1 METSK
6 YEKRRGRAKK
16 RVEALRTAGLPL
28 DSTEFIANMSNVSPS
43 PSSSIS
49 EGLDLF
55 PDSPLHRYL
64 STANSRAFW
73 SVGRAATAIRW
84 ATVSVVCFGFRV
96 LNIAHNCCYLE

>member
-28 DSTEFIANMSNVSPS
+28 DSTEFISSMNNVSPS

-64 STANSRAFW
+64 SISNSRAA
-73 SVGRAATAIRW
+73 SQLASLAVPPEPSR
-84 ATVSVVCFGFRV
+84 SDM
-96 LNIAHNCCYLE
+96 LAHLW

>member
-16 RVEALRTAGLPL
+16 RVEALRTAGLGL
-28 DSTEFIANMSNVSPS
+28 ADSQEFHSSMNNVSPS

-64 STANSRAFW
+64 SNRCWTFS
-73 SVGRAATAIRW
+73 
-84 ATVSVVCFGFRV
+84 
-96 LNIAHNCCYLE
+96 NIPPSFVRL